1 MSTRKRLKT
10 IILYRFFRRFLFH
23 YFNHLF
29 CLYFLPLKMSGDDL
43 RSCCIHN
50 QVDQLREYLSLRA
63 NPCST
68 DEHGLSAL
76 HYAVWNGHV
85 ECVRLLVMNPHGVT
99 REREKTSC
107 VNLKSTTG
115 YTALHLLALEGPLQ
129 TLKDVLFAILLTG
142 GDMTIVDQ
150 EGQTPL
156 QIAKENK
163 NQVFLDAIQE
173 FIQLQRT
180 AKDKLKKLYSDLKAN
195 YLLVK
200 KKRFTKENGIEGEE
214 QVDEEEDEQEESG
227 KLILSPGKVPSSP
240 KQKGSAQNPVLDLPN
255 PLQQA
260 IQYIEK
266 PITIDKPKDLSIHEE
281 SIPTLTKFSFVSL
294 QGVDS
299 LKGLTFVRDEA
310 LKNVQRREKLVQ
322 NFETTLPKID
332 VKHMAYGNK

>member
-1 MSTRKRLKT
+1 
-10 IILYRFFRRFLFH
+10 
-23 YFNHLF
+23 
-29 CLYFLPLKMSGDDL
+29 MSGDDL
-43 RSCCIHN
+43 RRCCIHN

-107 VNLKSTTG
+107 VNLKSSTG

-227 KLILSPGKVPSSP
+227 KLILSPGKFPSSP

-310 LKNVQRREKLVQ
+310 LKYVQRREKLVQ